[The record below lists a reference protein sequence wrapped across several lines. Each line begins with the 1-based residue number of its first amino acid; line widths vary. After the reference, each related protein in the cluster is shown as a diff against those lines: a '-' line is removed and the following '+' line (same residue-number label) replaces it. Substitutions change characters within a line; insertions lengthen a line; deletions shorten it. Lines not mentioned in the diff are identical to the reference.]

1 MYMQIFWADIQVSEN
16 LKRGDGNMEWII
28 ILMLLLLDLIEGLV
42 IKKLRKEIAR
52 RDGAEIKPSRVG
64 KFFKNLFRDIV
75 GFWGIQ
81 WKP

>member
-1 MYMQIFWADIQVSEN
+1 
-16 LKRGDGNMEWII
+16 MEWII
-28 ILMLLLLDLIEGLV
+28 ILILLLLDLIEGLV

-75 GFWGIQ
+75 GF
-81 WKP
+81 

>member
-1 MYMQIFWADIQVSEN
+1 
-16 LKRGDGNMEWII
+16 MEWII
-28 ILMLLLLDLIEGLV
+28 ILMFLLLDFIEGLV

-75 GFWGIQ
+75 GF
-81 WKP
+81 

>member
-1 MYMQIFWADIQVSEN
+1 
-16 LKRGDGNMEWII
+16 MEWII

-52 RDGAEIKPSRVG
+52 RDGAEVKPSRAG

-75 GFWGIQ
+75 GF
-81 WKP
+81 

>member
-1 MYMQIFWADIQVSEN
+1 
-16 LKRGDGNMEWII
+16 MEWII
-28 ILMLLLLDLIEGLV
+28 ILMLLLLDFIERLV

-75 GFWGIQ
+75 GF
-81 WKP
+81 

>member
-1 MYMQIFWADIQVSEN
+1 
-16 LKRGDGNMEWII
+16 
-28 ILMLLLLDLIEGLV
+28 MLLLLDLIEGLE

-75 GFWGIQ
+75 GF
-81 WKP
+81 

>member
-1 MYMQIFWADIQVSEN
+1 
-16 LKRGDGNMEWII
+16 MEWII

-75 GFWGIQ
+75 GF
-81 WKP
+81 

>member
-1 MYMQIFWADIQVSEN
+1 
-16 LKRGDGNMEWII
+16 MEWII

-75 GFWGIQ
+75 GV
-81 WKP
+81 

>member
-1 MYMQIFWADIQVSEN
+1 
-16 LKRGDGNMEWII
+16 MEWII

-64 KFFKNLFRDIV
+64 KFFKNLFRNIV
-75 GFWGIQ
+75 GF
-81 WKP
+81 

>member
-1 MYMQIFWADIQVSEN
+1 
-16 LKRGDGNMEWII
+16 MEWII
-28 ILMLLLLDLIEGLV
+28 ILMLLFLDLIEGLV

-75 GFWGIQ
+75 GF
-81 WKP
+81 

>member
-1 MYMQIFWADIQVSEN
+1 
-16 LKRGDGNMEWII
+16 MEWII

-52 RDGAEIKPSRVG
+52 RDSAEIKPSRVG

-75 GFWGIQ
+75 GF
-81 WKP
+81 

>member
-1 MYMQIFWADIQVSEN
+1 
-16 LKRGDGNMEWII
+16 MEWII
-28 ILMLLLLDLIEGLV
+28 ILMLLLLDFIEGIV

-75 GFWGIQ
+75 GF
-81 WKP
+81 

>member
-1 MYMQIFWADIQVSEN
+1 
-16 LKRGDGNMEWII
+16 MEWII

-52 RDGAEIKPSRVG
+52 RDGAEIKPIRVG

-75 GFWGIQ
+75 GF
-81 WKP
+81 